1 MNWDDAYKLHT
12 GAAADFAEAAARIPG
27 DLWVV
32 PREEGKWS
40 PAEIVE
46 HVSLAYD
53 VLLRELA
60 GGPGMA
66 IRTKAWQRLLL
77 KLTMVPGLLRGKPF
91 PKGAR
96 SPRET
101 RPALTTTDQAAAISS
116 FRERAAR
123 FDAAALEAHR
133 SGRRVRLTHAYF
145 GSASLRH
152 ATILCA
158 RHVQHHRNQL
168 NGYAGRS

>member
-1 MNWDDAYKLHT
+1 MNWEAAHQLHVE
-12 GAAADFAEAAARIPG
+12 AARDFADAASRVPP
-27 DLWVV
+27 DRWLT

-53 VLLRELA
+53 VILRELA

-66 IRTKAWQRLLL
+66 LRTRLWQRLLL
-77 KLTMVPGLLRGKPF
+77 NVAMVPGLLRGKPF

-96 SPRET
+96 APRET
-101 RPALTTTDQAAAISS
+101 RPTVTNTDQTAAIASL
-116 FRERAAR
+116 RDRAAR
-123 FDAAALEAHR
+123 FDAAALEAFR

-145 GSASLRH
+145 GSASLRN

-158 RHVQHHRNQL
+158 RHVQHHRKQL
-168 NGYAGRS
+168 

>member
-1 MNWDDAYKLHT
+1 MNWEDAHRLHVE
-12 GAAADFAEAAARIPG
+12 AAADFAEAASRVPADRW
-27 DLWVV
+27 LA

-53 VLLRELA
+53 VLLREIA
-60 GGPGMA
+60 GGPGMRV
-66 IRTKAWQRLLL
+66 RTKMWQRLLL
-77 KLTMVPGLLRGKPF
+77 RVAMVPGLLRGKPF

-101 RPALTTTDQAAAISS
+101 RPELKSTDQAAAIASL
-116 FRERAAR
+116 RDRAAR
-123 FDAAALEAHR
+123 FDAAAMEAQR

-158 RHVQHHRNQL
+158 RHVQHHRKQL
-168 NGYAGRS
+168 

>member
-1 MNWDDAYKLHT
+1 MNWETAHKLHVD
-12 GAAADFAEAAARIPG
+12 AAADFADAAARVPA
-27 DLWVV
+27 DAWLK

-46 HVSLAYD
+46 HISLAYE
-53 VLLRELA
+53 VLLREIA

-66 IRTKAWQRLLL
+66 IRTKAWQRVLL

-96 SPRET
+96 APRET
-101 RPALTTTDQAAAISS
+101 RPTLTTTDQTAAIAS
-116 FRERAAR
+116 FRDRARR
-123 FDAAALEAHR
+123 FDAAAVEAQK

-145 GSASLRH
+145 GVASLRN
-152 ATILCA
+152 AMILCA
-158 RHVQHHRNQL
+158 RHIQHHRKQL
-168 NGYAGRS
+168 